1 MDYTKIFRTYRTK
14 ENIPFYLLN
23 KRVEFPSDK
32 SLYIYDSTLIDTNTP
47 WTILSYKIY
56 NTIDYWWVL
65 CSINPSSIFYA
76 EAGTYVYYIK
86 PEYINLILSYLC
98 NIFLNTIWHFLCT
111 IYIYI
116 NININSKLVS
126 YTCNFFKQFC

>member
-1 MDYTKIFRTYRTK
+1 M
-14 ENIPFYLLN
+14 N

-86 PEYINLILSYLC
+86 PEYINLILS
-98 NIFLNTIWHFLCT
+98 NIKENA
-111 IYIYI
+111 
-116 NININSKLVS
+116 
-126 YTCNFFKQFC
+126 